1 MKNVRK
7 WMWMPLAWAAVA
19 LLAISGCS
27 VDDGGGGGS
36 PNDGSSLLSGLSVKS
51 VGGEELLAMSFD
63 PETTMYEIQVEH
75 SIESVAILAEARD
88 PAVKI
93 TYSVNLGADN
103 SFQLEA
109 GINSVAVT
117 VASSGGDAKT
127 YEIRILRASK
137 VINIAIL
144 NSASNITY
152 FTASALELSENPTY
166 FAFESEGQINFE
178 KLPANMMQLPGTG
191 PGYPPTTAATVND
204 FHADKE
210 TAIAFAKNLYEQD
223 AYTYFKFYFNED
235 YIENAFLFGT
245 ANGIPD
251 RQYTVTYIYHA
262 GWALSRIQTRYKET
276 PAIYAND
283 YAFAGDLIDAVNDI
297 AGSGGGVDAVLEH
310 IKESANKNGDY
321 TPYEILTDY
330 TVLPFLA
337 RMKNLCWW
345 VDDYDKVS
353 NAVAHDPA
361 LSELVADLIASKQI
375 VEKNIPLLLQD
386 AKARGR
392 LDDILW
398 MIKAKWGDG
407 EEDNLLS
414 LVKNNG
420 KKNLMILGTGGTV
433 EYPGMWSGGSTSHSQ
448 IADYPGTGRPNLEDY
463 LNAAVERFGGE
474 YNIYYKGHPFWPS
487 TENTGRRDY
496 LEEKGIV
503 EFPSAIPAEF
513 ILYSVENMYVGGF
526 NTSTFN
532 SALPGTTLALFAIH
546 YSDIIPYDNV
556 SGDRFKGAEYWNW
569 NGEGFNITNE

>member
-1 MKNVRK
+1 MKNVRN
-7 WMWMPLAWAAVA
+7 WMRAPLAWAAAA

-27 VDDGGGGGS
+27 IDDGGAANGGS
-36 PNDGSSLLSGLSVKS
+36 GLLSGLSVKS
-51 VGGEELLAMSFD
+51 VEGAELLATFD
-63 PETTMYEIQVEH
+63 PETTAYEIQAGP
-75 SIESVAILAEARD
+75 SIESVVILAEARD
-88 PAVKI
+88 PAMEI

-117 VASSGGDAKT
+117 VASSGGGAKT
-127 YEIRILRASK
+127 YKISILKVSR
-137 VINIAIL
+137 VINIAVL

-152 FTASALELSENPTY
+152 FTASALELCENPTY

-178 KLPANMMQLPGTG
+178 KLPDNMIQLPGTG
-191 PGYPPTTAATVND
+191 PGYPPTMAATVND

-210 TAIAFAKNLYEQD
+210 TAIAFAKKLHEQD
-223 AYTYFKFYFNED
+223 AYTYFNFYFNED

-245 ANGIPD
+245 ANGIPES
-251 RQYTVTYIYHA
+251 QYTVTYIYHA
-262 GWALSRIQTRYKET
+262 GWALSRIQARYKET
-276 PAIYAND
+276 PAIYADD
-283 YAFAGDLIDAVNDI
+283 YAFAGNLIAGVNDI
-297 AGSGGGVDAVLEH
+297 ARSGGGVDAVLEY
-310 IKESANKNGDY
+310 IKAAANKNGGY
-321 TPYEILTDY
+321 TNLNPYEILTGY

-337 RMKNLCWW
+337 RMKNLYWW

-353 NAVAHDPA
+353 NAVAHDPV
-361 LSELVADLIASKQI
+361 LSKLAADLIASEQI

-398 MIKAKWGDG
+398 MIKAKWGYG

-414 LVKNNG
+414 LVKSNG
-420 KKNLMILGTGGTV
+420 KKNLMILGTAGTV
-433 EYPGMWSGGSTSHSQ
+433 EYPGMWSGGGTSHSQ
-448 IADYPGTGRPNLEDY
+448 TAPYPGTGRPNLEDY
-463 LNAAVERFGGE
+463 LDAAVERFGGE
-474 YNIYYKGHPFWPS
+474 RNIYYKGHPFWPS
-487 TENTGRRDY
+487 TENTGRKDY

-546 YSDIIPYDNV
+546 YSDISLYDNV

-569 NGEGFNITNE
+569 NGEAFDVTND